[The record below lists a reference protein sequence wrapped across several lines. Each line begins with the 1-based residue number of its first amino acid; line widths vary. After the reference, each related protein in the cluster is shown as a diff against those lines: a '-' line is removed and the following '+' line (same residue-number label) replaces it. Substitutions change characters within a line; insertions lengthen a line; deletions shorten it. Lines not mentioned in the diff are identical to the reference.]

1 MKNKKLEKL
10 GNLKLRTRTIGFRNK
25 LVSLKLKNSFG
36 LLVVTVIMLG
46 ITASTIMFSSD
57 AIPIF
62 SVETSFERDDIYSL
76 SDETTVSF
84 SPVLTWLA
92 NDKPFQKISQHSEY
106 NKDDTRDIQKYLEI
120 NNIDS
125 VWGSVVLSPSSFG
138 MPPLNSIP
146 DGGSL
151 TWGDSQDVQAYYN
164 STSNRLEWSGDL
176 GISFVKSASYIIFKD
191 GSLTKALNCSTGVI
205 VSSNA
210 NSETVI
216 QYVID
221 QLTSGGHIHIK
232 QGSYELD
239 DNIFLDDYITISGE
253 GYSTELKFTTAN
265 KTIKIIGKTG
275 VILENFRVNGNVG
288 VVAGAGINISGTGA
302 TKCIIQHVFSH
313 DAGAD
318 GIGFW
323 QQSSY
328 CSIENCITWDNGTN
342 GTYIEG
348 TGAGDSYR
356 CRVIDCI
363 SITDGS
369 NGVRFSDSAESIV
382 KGNIIFQCGAVGI
395 VIDNVDESIV
405 SNNFIFDPVSGGISA
420 ASSDDLLIANNQVFQ
435 SGAASPGISL
445 ASTCSRGV
453 IVGNIVKDAASSGID
468 VECSG
473 AVAIGNN
480 VYNSALKG
488 IVVMYAT
495 DCVISGNH
503 VENNGQNGIEVFRC
517 QKCVISD
524 NVCKNNSQGAAGGAY
539 GIKFWDNSGAACTYN
554 VVTGNVCYDDQG
566 TQTQGYG
573 IRELE
578 SSDYNIIAHNMLVDN
593 LTGNLAVVGA
603 NTHVSDNLGYVSENG
618 GAAANVADGGTI
630 AHGLATTPTYVSV
643 VGSVAGEIVQ
653 VTGLGATNITVAI
666 KTNAGAAGTSQTIY
680 WRAWI

>member
-1 MKNKKLEKL
+1 MMSSKKENHQNQSFYMAEPKNEEHIRRLVNGILDRRLKNK
-10 GNLKLRTRTIGFRNK
+10 
-25 LVSLKLKNSFG
+25 SFYD
-36 LLVVTVIMLG
+36 VIHSK
-46 ITASTIMFSSD
+46 IEATAD
-57 AIPIF
+57 
-62 SVETSFERDDIYSL
+62 
-76 SDETTVSF
+76 
-84 SPVLTWLA
+84 
-92 NDKPFQKISQHSEY
+92 
-106 NKDDTRDIQKYLEI
+106 
-120 NNIDS
+120 
-125 VWGSVVLSPSSFG
+125 
-138 MPPLNSIP
+138 
-146 DGGSL
+146 
-151 TWGDSQDVQAYYN
+151 
-164 STSNRLEWSGDL
+164 
-176 GISFVKSASYIIFKD
+176 YIIYKSGSNIICID
-191 GSLTKALNCSTGVI
+191 GHTGNKVKRDTEAE
-205 VSSNA
+205 V
-210 NSETVI
+210 VI
-216 QYVID
+216 QYAID
-221 QLTSGGHIHIK
+221 QLTSGGRIHIK

-239 DNIFLDDYITISGE
+239 DNIILDDYITISGD
-253 GYSTELKFTTAN
+253 GYSTELKFTTAG

-275 VILENFRVNGNVG
+275 VILEDFRANGNVG

-302 TKCIIQHVFSH
+302 IKCHVRNVFSH

-323 QQSSY
+323 QASQY
-328 CSIENCITWDNGTN
+328 CTIENCITWDNGTN
-342 GTYIEG
+342 GLYIEG

-356 CRVIDCI
+356 CRIIDCI

-369 NGVRFSDSAESIV
+369 NGIRFSDSVESII
-382 KGNIIFQCGAVGI
+382 KGNIIFQCGAVSI
-395 VIDNVDESIV
+395 IIDNVDESIV

-435 SGAASPGISL
+435 SGAAAPGISL
-445 ASTCSRGV
+445 ASTCHRGV

-468 VECSG
+468 VEGSG
-473 AVAIGNN
+473 AVATGNN
-480 VYNSALKG
+480 VYNSTLKG

-517 QKCVISD
+517 QKCVISN

-593 LTGNLAVVGA
+593 LTGNLLIVGA
-603 NTHVSDNLGYVSENG
+603 NTEVVGNMGYVSENG

-643 VGSVAGEIVQ
+643 VGSVAGEMVQ
-653 VTGLGATNITVAI
+653 VTGLGAANITIAI
-666 KTNAGAAGTSQTIY
+666 KTHAGAAGTAQTIY